1 LSVQCLP
8 ERKPGKTMVHQLK
21 KYYWSILFCVVVLV
35 GLWVASEAS
44 YLVFHSVAEI
54 FSVVVACGVFVVAW
68 NSRRFAQNS
77 YLLFIGIAYLF
88 VAGLDLLHT
97 LAYKGMGVFHGY
109 EPNLAAQLWIS
120 GRYVES
126 ISLLVAAFMIGRKL
140 KVHLV
145 LIAYSVVAAFLLV
158 SIFHWKI
165 FPACFTETTGLTLFK
180 KVSEYVVC
188 LLLIVSIAMLLRRRD
203 EFEPHVLRLLVGSI
217 AVTITAELVF
227 TLYTDVEGP
236 FNLIGHYLKIVSFY
250 LMYRAIIQT
259 GLTRPFDLLLRD
271 LKHSEEALNAAK
283 ENLEIEVDERTAQL
297 RRSVEKL
304 RETIAQRRQAEV
316 SLSES
321 REALRLLAGR
331 LLSVQEQERRRL
343 ARELHDDLTQRL
355 AVLAIEAGKLEQQLE
370 SSPSE
375 IRERVAQ
382 MKHQMVR
389 LSSDVHDI
397 SRQLHPS
404 IIDDLGLSKAI
415 QSECVNFAK
424 REGIAVKY
432 EPKDIPPGIPGDTA
446 VCLFRIVQEGLRN
459 IAKHAKVTEAQVR
472 LEGSDDTIT
481 LTVEDAGVG
490 FDPAKVAGEAGL
502 GLASMQERTRL
513 IQGQFLVQSEPGR
526 GTVIRVAV
534 GLSGD

>member
-1 LSVQCLP
+1 
-8 ERKPGKTMVHQLK
+8 MVHRLK
-21 KYYWSILFCVVVLV
+21 KHYWSILFCVAVLV

-44 YLVFHSVAEI
+44 YLVFHSIAEV
-54 FSVVVACGVFVVAW
+54 FSVVVACGIFVVAW

-77 YLLFIGIAYLF
+77 YLLFVGIAYLF

-126 ISLLVAAFMIGRKL
+126 VSLLIAAFMIGRKVR
-140 KVHLV
+140 VHVILA
-145 LIAYSVVAAFLLV
+145 AYGVVTAFLLV

-165 FPACFTETTGLTLFK
+165 FPACFVEATGLTPFK
-180 KVSEYVVC
+180 KVSEYIIC
-188 LLLIVSIAMLLRRRD
+188 LLLVLSIAMLLRRRD
-203 EFEPHVLRLLVGSI
+203 EFEPHVLWLLVGSI
-217 AVTITAELVF
+217 AVTMTSELVF

-236 FNLIGHYLKIVSFY
+236 LNLIGHYLKIISFY

-271 LKHSEEALNAAK
+271 LKHSEEALKAAK
-283 ENLEIEVDERTAQL
+283 ENLEIEVSERTAQL
-297 RRSVEKL
+297 QRSVEKL
-304 RETIAQRRQAEV
+304 RETITQRRQAEV
-316 SLSES
+316 NLSES

-355 AVLAIEAGKLEQQLE
+355 AVLAIEAGKLERQLE

-375 IRERVAQ
+375 IREKLGQ

-404 IIDDLGLSKAI
+404 IIDDLGLSQAI
-415 QSECVNFAK
+415 QSECINFAK

-432 EPKDIPPGIPGDTA
+432 EPKDIPPKIPRDTS

-459 IAKHAKVTEAQVR
+459 IAKHAKVAEAQVR
-472 LEGSDDTIT
+472 LVGNDDTIT
-481 LTVEDAGVG
+481 LTIEDAGVG
-490 FDPAKVAGEAGL
+490 FDPAKVRGEAGL
-502 GLASMQERTRL
+502 GLVSMQERTRL
-513 IQGQFLVQSEPGR
+513 IQGRFLMQSEPGR
-526 GTVIRVAV
+526 GTVIRVTT